1 MWLYFVFSLKWTKIS
16 EWLDFFIE
24 TELRLREGGFFIALR
39 FTLWRLVSRGLI
51 LVARFRRLVP
61 RGLRDVPLPSLAL
74 DVVLVVAGPDVLIED
89 CPVAALEGVLLAV
102 LTTEM
107 IDLTHYTETHSSRDC

>member
-16 EWLDFFIE
+16 EWLDFFVE
-24 TELRLREGGFFIALR
+24 SELRLRESGLFIALR
-39 FTLWRLVSRGLI
+39 FRLWRLVSRGLI
-51 LVARFRRLVP
+51 LVTRFRRLVS
-61 RGLRDVPLPSLAL
+61 RRLRDIPLTSLAL
-74 DVVLVVAGPDVLIED
+74 DVVLVVAGPDVFVED

-107 IDLTHYTETHSSRDC
+107 IDLTRYTVTHSSRDC